1 MRIIRFVCLALLLS
15 LPGLTAAHATT
26 VAVERDVPP
35 TVSVAGA
42 SFDAD
47 RGRGE
52 AWIVVDF
59 VEHGGEEEQVYSER
73 VPVPGLT
80 YDAATRTIHLQD
92 GDRDVTCAVGRRVLW
107 AVAFK
112 PTSDCPIH
120 VQQSPQ
126 AEAGVAPAEKTR
138 FLIDVG
144 TERTGS

>member
-47 RGRGE
+47 RGHAQ

-92 GDRDVTCAVGRRVLW
+92 GDRDVTCAVGRRLLW
-107 AVAFK
+107 AVSFR
-112 PTSDCPIH
+112 PTSDCPIN

-126 AEAGVAPAEKTR
+126 AEAGVAAAEKTR

-144 TERTGS
+144 TERTGR

>member
-1 MRIIRFVCLALLLS
+1 MRIIRFVSLALLLS
-15 LPGLTAAHATT
+15 LSSLAAHATT

-35 TVSVAGA
+35 TVTVAGA

-52 AWIVVDF
+52 AWVVVDF
-59 VEHGGEEEQVYSER
+59 VEHGGEEEQVYTER

-107 AVAFK
+107 AFSFK
-112 PTSDCPIH
+112 ATSDCSIH

-126 AEAGVAPAEKTR
+126 AEAGAAPSEKTR